1 MIQPRV
7 RFPIG
12 ISDFRNVREGGFY
25 YVDKTA
31 LLDDVL
37 AESAQVLLA
46 PRPRRFGKTLNL
58 SMLRYFFEKSAEDR
72 RPLFDNLDV
81 ASSDHAWAH
90 FQRYPVIFMTFKD
103 VKPRSWEDCLG
114 GMSDVL
120 AETFRQHRYLLREGN
135 LEVED
140 DRLFAA
146 VLERRATK
154 SELTIALKLLSRL
167 LAEHHREKV
176 VILIDEYDSPIHAGY
191 SNKYYDDVVAFF
203 RDFLSGGLKDNA
215 DLFKGVLTGILRV
228 AKESLFSG
236 LNNVEV
242 YSILRVP
249 LATAFGFTEAEVRG
263 LAEAAGQAAS
273 LDAIRA
279 YYNGYYFGGQAI
291 YNPWSVLSFLNRGD
305 GELWPY
311 WIETSSNDLVRE
323 LLLTSPEG
331 IQTDFDVL
339 LAGGTLDKP
348 IDENIVLR
356 DVSART
362 DVVWSFLL
370 FTGYL
375 KVVKVYPVEGQRWAT
390 LAVPNAE
397 VAVALRGMAQA
408 WIAAQL
414 GGASQLRN
422 LLDALLRGDAPV
434 VERHLAQLLK
444 VNLSYFDTA
453 APEPERFYHG
463 LVVGLLAGLAPR
475 YDVRSNRESGYGRCD
490 IMILPKTAGQP
501 GVVLELKRVDTE
513 AGETAEKAFTGAL
526 RQIRERDYAA
536 ELRERGAAP
545 IHQMAAVFEG
555 KRVFV
560 RVAGEK
566 KIARKTTVKTAPA
579 KKAPAKKAAPVR
591 KGPRRPGRS

>member
-12 ISDFRNVREGGFY
+12 ISDFRSVREAGFY

-31 LLDDVL
+31 LIDDVV

-72 RPLFDNLDV
+72 RPLFAGLGV
-81 ASSDHAWAH
+81 ASSGSAWAH

-103 VKPRSWEDCLG
+103 VKPRSWEDCLA
-114 GMSDVL
+114 GMANVL
-120 AETFRQHRYLLREGN
+120 AEAYEEHRYLLTEGN
-135 LEVED
+135 LDPANVKI
-140 DRLFAA
+140 FTAIC
-146 VLERRATK
+146 ERRAAK
-154 SELTIALKLLSRL
+154 SELVIALKLLSRL
-167 LAEHHREKV
+167 LAKHHGEKV
-176 VILIDEYDSPIHAGY
+176 VILIDEYDTPIHAGY
-191 SNKYYDDVVAFF
+191 TSKYYDDVVVFF
-203 RDFLSGGLKDNA
+203 RDFLSGGLKDNQH
-215 DLFKGVLTGILRV
+215 LFKGVLTGILRV
-228 AKESLFSG
+228 ARESLFSG

-242 YSILRVP
+242 YSILRVQ
-249 LATAFGFTEAEVRG
+249 LATAFGFTEPEVRG
-263 LAEAAGQAAS
+263 LAEAAGQTES
-273 LDAIRA
+273 LDGIRS
-279 YYNGYYFGGQAI
+279 YYNGYLFGGQAI

-323 LLLTSPEG
+323 LLLIGPEG
-331 IQTDFDVL
+331 VQTDFDVL

-356 DVSART
+356 DISART

-408 WIAAQL
+408 WIADQL
-414 GGASQLRN
+414 GGASQLRS

-434 VERHLAQLLK
+434 VERHLAQMLK

-490 IMILPKTAGQP
+490 IMILPKIAGQP

-513 AGETAEKAFTGAL
+513 AGETTENAFTAAL

-545 IHQMAAVFEG
+545 VHQMAAVFEG

-566 KIARKTTVKTAPA
+566 KTTKKAPA
-579 KKAPAKKAAPVR
+579 KKAPAKRAAPVG
-591 KGPRRPGRS
+591 KGARRTGRS